1 MALLSCWGEV
11 TTENEKDVVAANRT
25 IHPKLNELLSI
36 LADILSS
43 AEIEFWI
50 DQGTL
55 LGAYRQGKF
64 IDRDSD
70 VDIAIK
76 DENQFRALSKL
87 LDSKLPNV
95 YEWERKGSHCRGYR
109 VWLKTGGIFNGTFK
123 GKDIR
128 WPLVVCDVMFYQYDN
143 ERNTFV
149 QQYQGFG
156 VETVFYPEEVIFPL
170 NLITFEGSS
179 YPCPARV
186 QEYLEIQYGY
196 IGEGAI
202 WSPELN
208 RWLQGDVISSE
219 SAAA

>member
-36 LADILSS
+36 LTDILSS

-64 IDRDSD
+64 IERDSD

-87 LDSKLPNV
+87 LDSKLPNG

-109 VWLKTGGIFNGTFK
+109 VWLKTGGTFNGTFE
-123 GKDIR
+123 GKEIH
-128 WPLVVCDVMFYQYDN
+128 WPLVVCDVMFYQHDN
-143 ERNTFV
+143 ERDTFV

-156 VETVFYPEEVIFPL
+156 VETVFYPGEVIFPL

-208 RWLQGDVISSE
+208 RWLQGDSISSE
-219 SAAA
+219 PTAA

>member
-11 TTENEKDVVAANRT
+11 TTENEKDVIAANRT

-36 LADILSS
+36 LTDILSS

-87 LDSKLPNV
+87 LDSKLPYG

-109 VWLKTGGIFNGTFK
+109 VWLKTGGTFNGTFE
-123 GKDIR
+123 GKEIR
-128 WPLVVCDVMFYQYDN
+128 WPLVVCDVMFYQYDD

-156 VETVFYPEEVIFPL
+156 VETVFYPREVIFPL

-186 QEYLEIQYGY
+186 REYLEIQYGY

-208 RWLQGDVISSE
+208 RWLQGDSIPAE

>member
-11 TTENEKDVVAANRT
+11 TTENEKDVIAANCI
-25 IHPKLNELLSI
+25 IHPKLEKLLSM

-43 AEIEFWI
+43 AKIEYWI

-55 LGAYRQGKF
+55 LGAYRHGQF
-64 IDRDSD
+64 IPRDSD

-76 DENQFRALSKL
+76 DENQFKTLAKL
-87 LDSKLPNV
+87 FDSKLPSI

-109 VWLKTGGIFNGTFK
+109 VWLKSGGTFNGTFE
-123 GKDIR
+123 GKEIQ
-128 WPLVVCDVMFYQYDN
+128 WPLVVCDVMFYEYDDSEN
-143 ERNTFV
+143 SFV
-149 QQYQGFG
+149 QQYEGFG
-156 VETVFYPEEVIFPL
+156 VDTSFIPEEVIFPL
-170 NLITFEGSS
+170 NQIAFEGNN

-202 WSPELN
+202 WNPELN
-208 RWLQGDVISSE
+208 RWVQG
-219 SAAA
+219 